1 MVEATTEWLKTYP
14 VPHATARNTILSLEK
29 QILWKHS
36 TPEKIESNNGTH
48 FKNSLINTW
57 AREHSI
63 DRRPQRWLL
72 WEAAGSFRH
81 AQQSQSLMAL
91 KMDMLMAK
99 TGPMREAEGN
109 LALRQLKMESWSV
122 EQVCN
127 WLKQRNLGELVP
139 KFREEEVSG
148 AALLALNDRMVQQLV
163 KKIGHQAVL
172 MDLIKK
178 YQQQKS
184 GLESLTYCCEPASQ
198 KFPEVVSGATD
209 RQMLNSSGPVEQNK
223 YQCSAENEKGI
234 IDHRVLKQKYPNSQQ
249 YNIVVNALLQ
259 AYPFLDEDGNGFLL
273 WKRALKDRF
282 KYVRRPIED
291 DEQVLRNKCKFGHRR
306 GQSRKSSFAENK
318 LDDVQRQVEEEPA
331 HLKGSAMDLHIKWLN
346 QEYMKTQRN
355 WEEVDNR
362 MNVTIEIRRKMI
374 SNKAP
379 LKDILRLFPFLR
391 CPYQLFR
398 EFQLL
403 THMDI
408 YKKTVEILEIY
419 SENILSLYVVRN
431 NPINIM
437 LQENLKRHAEEDVLK
452 YMKMTAACL
461 LLPEVFGDDSS
472 LFAAVNEEVKAV
484 TPVMEV
490 KNPFNMNSCEFAL
503 YIEREELAQLDDCT
517 MALAALV
524 AAFHVFD
531 IPCPKRIHR
540 TLNFL
545 ESLVFEVRKPA
556 SLPTPGG
563 PGGTQA
569 SSI

>member
-1 MVEATTEWLKTYP
+1 
-14 VPHATARNTILSLEK
+14 
-29 QILWKHS
+29 
-36 TPEKIESNNGTH
+36 
-48 FKNSLINTW
+48 
-57 AREHSI
+57 
-63 DRRPQRWLL
+63 
-72 WEAAGSFRH
+72 
-81 AQQSQSLMAL
+81 
-91 KMDMLMAK
+91 
-99 TGPMREAEGN
+99 
-109 LALRQLKMESWSV
+109 MESWSV
-122 EQVCN
+122 DQVCN
-127 WLKQRNLGELVP
+127 WLRQINLGELVP

-172 MDLIKK
+172 MDLINK

-184 GLESLTYCCEPASQ
+184 GLESLTHCCETASP
-198 KFPEVVSGATD
+198 KFPEVISGKKLKSFFARYRTL
-209 RQMLNSSGPVEQNK
+209 QWTSSYTLPDFPYDVKCILAEKKCPDHTMRIRIIEFLQADMTK
-223 YQCSAENEKGI
+223 YLEGS
-234 IDHRVLKQKYPNSQQ
+234 LYPNSQQ

-306 GQSRKSSFAENK
+306 GQTRKPSFAEK
-318 LDDVQRQVEEEPA
+318 KPDDVQVQVELRFLEEPV
-331 HLKGSAMDLHIKWLN
+331 HLEGSAMDVHIKWLK

-355 WEEVDNR
+355 WKEVDNR
-362 MNVTIEIRRKMI
+362 MNATIEIRRKMI
-374 SNKAP
+374 SDKAP

-391 CPYQLFR
+391 YPYQLFR

-419 SENILSLYVVRN
+419 SENILSLYAVRN

-437 LQENLKRHAEEDVLK
+437 LQENLKRHTEEDILK

-461 LLPEVFGDDSS
+461 LLPDVFGDDSS

-484 TPVMEV
+484 TPVLEV
-490 KNPFNMNSCEFAL
+490 KNPFNVNSCEFAL
-503 YIEREELAQLDDCT
+503 YVEREELAQLDNCI

-545 ESLVFEVRKPA
+545 ESLLFEQCNLLHTDPVSPHITA
-556 SLPTPGG
+556 
-563 PGGTQA
+563 GTSHLHDLEGAQRVLEILRN
-569 SSI
+569 SSQRTA

>member
-1 MVEATTEWLKTYP
+1 
-14 VPHATARNTILSLEK
+14 
-29 QILWKHS
+29 
-36 TPEKIESNNGTH
+36 
-48 FKNSLINTW
+48 
-57 AREHSI
+57 
-63 DRRPQRWLL
+63 
-72 WEAAGSFRH
+72 
-81 AQQSQSLMAL
+81 
-91 KMDMLMAK
+91 
-99 TGPMREAEGN
+99 
-109 LALRQLKMESWSV
+109 MESWSV

-139 KFREEEVSG
+139 KFREEEISG

-178 YQQQKS
+178 YQQQTS
-184 GLESLTYCCEPASQ
+184 GLESLTYCCETASQ
-198 KFPEVVSGATD
+198 HFPEVFSGATD
-209 RQMLNSSGPVEQNK
+209 TQMLNSSSPVEQK
-223 YQCSAENEKGI
+223 YLCSAENEKGL
-234 IDHRVLKQKYPNSQQ
+234 IDRRVLKQKKNLKSFFVRHKMLQWTSSYVFPDFPYDIKCILAEKKCPDHSTRIRIIEFLQADMTKYLEGSLYPNSQQ

-259 AYPFLDEDGNGFLL
+259 AYPFLDEDGNGFML

-306 GQSRKSSFAENK
+306 GQSRKSSFAENT
-318 LDDVQRQVEEEPA
+318 LDDVQGQVEEESA

-346 QEYMKTQRN
+346 REYMKTQRN

-362 MNVTIEIRRKMI
+362 MNVTMEIRRKMI
-374 SNKAP
+374 SDKAP
-379 LKDILRLFPFLR
+379 LKDVLRLFPFLR

-408 YKKTVEILEIY
+408 YKKTVKILEIY

-437 LQENLKRHAEEDVLK
+437 LQENLKQHTEEDVLK

-484 TPVMEV
+484 TPVLEV
-490 KNPFNMNSCEFAL
+490 KNPFNVNSCEFAL

-545 ESLVFEVRKPA
+545 ESLVFEVRNPA
-556 SLPTPGG
+556 SLPTLVNTALETPKHPVSDGA
-563 PGGTQA
+563 PNTPLR
-569 SSI
+569 SI

>member
-1 MVEATTEWLKTYP
+1 M
-14 VPHATARNTILSLEK
+14 EK
-29 QILWKHS
+29 
-36 TPEKIESNNGTH
+36 
-48 FKNSLINTW
+48 
-57 AREHSI
+57 
-63 DRRPQRWLL
+63 
-72 WEAAGSFRH
+72 
-81 AQQSQSLMAL
+81 
-91 KMDMLMAK
+91 
-99 TGPMREAEGN
+99 
-109 LALRQLKMESWSV
+109 WSV
-122 EQVCN
+122 DQVCN
-127 WLKQRNLGELVP
+127 WLRQRNLGELVP
-139 KFREEEVSG
+139 RFREEEVSG

-172 MDLIKK
+172 MDLINK

-184 GLESLTYCCEPASQ
+184 GLESLTYCSEIASP
-198 KFPEVVSGATD
+198 KFPEVISRKNLKSFFARHKALQWT
-209 RQMLNSSGPVEQNK
+209 SSYALPDFPYDVKCVLAEKKSPDHSMRIRIIEFLQADMTK
-223 YQCSAENEKGI
+223 YLEGS
-234 IDHRVLKQKYPNSQQ
+234 LYPNSQQ

-306 GQSRKSSFAENK
+306 GQTRKSSCAGNK
-318 LDDVQRQVEEEPA
+318 PDDIQVQVEARFSEEPVR
-331 HLKGSAMDLHIKWLN
+331 LEGSAMDVHIKWLK
-346 QEYMKTQRN
+346 QEYVKTQRN
-355 WEEVDNR
+355 WKEVDNR

-419 SENILSLYVVRN
+419 SENILSLYVVKN

-437 LQENLKRHAEEDVLK
+437 LQENLKQHTEKDILK

-461 LLPEVFGDDSS
+461 LLPDVFGDDSS
-472 LFAAVNEEVKAV
+472 LFAAVNEEVKVV
-484 TPVMEV
+484 TPVLEV
-490 KNPFNMNSCEFAL
+490 KNPFNVNSCEFVL
-503 YIEREELAQLDDCT
+503 YVGREELTQLDDCT

-545 ESLVFEVRKPA
+545 ESLVFEVRSPA
-556 SLPTPGG
+556 AL
-563 PGGTQA
+563 
-569 SSI
+569 

>member
-1 MVEATTEWLKTYP
+1 MRCTPLVIQVSPWDW
-14 VPHATARNTILSLEK
+14 R
-29 QILWKHS
+29 HS
-36 TPEKIESNNGTH
+36 
-48 FKNSLINTW
+48 
-57 AREHSI
+57 
-63 DRRPQRWLL
+63 
-72 WEAAGSFRH
+72 
-81 AQQSQSLMAL
+81 
-91 KMDMLMAK
+91 
-99 TGPMREAEGN
+99 GN
-109 LALRQLKMESWSV
+109 LALQQLKMENWSV

-178 YQQQKS
+178 YHQQKS
-184 GLESLTYCCEPASQ
+184 GLDSLTGCCETASQ
-198 KFPEVVSGATD
+198 KFPEVISGATD
-209 RQMLNSSGPVEQNK
+209 RQMLNSSGHVEQKK
-223 YQCSAENEKGI
+223 YLCSSENEKGL
-234 IDHRVLKQKYPNSQQ
+234 IDHRVLKQKKNVKSFFARHKMLQWTSSYALPDFPYDVKCVLAEKKCPDHSMRIRIIEFLQADMTKYLEGSLYPNSQQ
-249 YNIVVNALLQ
+249 YNVVVSALLQ

-306 GQSRKSSFAENK
+306 GQTRKSAFAENK
-318 LDDVQRQVEEEPA
+318 LDDVQVQIEEEPA
-331 HLKGSAMDLHIKWLN
+331 YLKGSTMDLHIKWLK

-355 WEEVDNR
+355 WKEVDNK

-408 YKKTVEILEIY
+408 YKKTVGILEIY

-437 LQENLKRHAEEDVLK
+437 LQENLKQHTEEDVLK

-461 LLPEVFGDDSS
+461 LLPDVFGDDSS
-472 LFAAVNEEVKAV
+472 LFVAVNEEVKAV
-484 TPVMEV
+484 TPVLEV
-490 KNPFNMNSCEFAL
+490 KNPFNVNSCEFAL
-503 YIEREELAQLDDCT
+503 YVEREELAQLDDCT

-540 TLNFL
+540 TLKFL
-545 ESLVFEVRKPA
+545 ESLVFEVRNPA
-556 SLPTPGG
+556 SLPIQVKTGLEAPKYPISDGAHSTPLG
-563 PGGTQA
+563 
-569 SSI
+569 SI

>member
-1 MVEATTEWLKTYP
+1 
-14 VPHATARNTILSLEK
+14 
-29 QILWKHS
+29 
-36 TPEKIESNNGTH
+36 
-48 FKNSLINTW
+48 
-57 AREHSI
+57 
-63 DRRPQRWLL
+63 
-72 WEAAGSFRH
+72 
-81 AQQSQSLMAL
+81 
-91 KMDMLMAK
+91 
-99 TGPMREAEGN
+99 
-109 LALRQLKMESWSV
+109 MENWSV
-122 EQVCN
+122 DQVCN
-127 WLKQRNLGELVP
+127 WLRQRNLGELVP

-172 MDLIKK
+172 MDLINK

-184 GLESLTYCCEPASQ
+184 GLKSLTYGS
-198 KFPEVVSGATD
+198 TD
-209 RQMLNSSGPVEQNK
+209 RQMLNSSGPIEQKK
-223 YQCSAENEKGI
+223 YLCSTEKEGEL
-234 IDHRVLKQKYPNSQQ
+234 IDHRVLKQKKNLKSFFARYKTLQWTSSYALPDFPYDVKCILAEKKCPDHSMRIRIIEFLQADMTKYLEGSLYPNSQQ

-306 GQSRKSSFAENK
+306 GQTRKCSFAITGHSLFALEI
-318 LDDVQRQVEEEPA
+318 EEES
-331 HLKGSAMDLHIKWLN
+331 SAMDVHIKWLKE
-346 QEYMKTQRN
+346 EYLKTQRN
-355 WEEVDNR
+355 WKEVDNR
-362 MNVTIEIRRKMI
+362 MNVTIEMRRKMI
-374 SNKAP
+374 SDKAP

-419 SENILSLYVVRN
+419 SENILSLYAVRN
-431 NPINIM
+431 NPINVM
-437 LQENLKRHAEEDVLK
+437 LQENLKRHTEEDKSLPLTD
-452 YMKMTAACL
+452 MKMTAACL
-461 LLPEVFGDDSS
+461 LLPDVFGDDSS

-484 TPVMEV
+484 TPVLEV
-490 KNPFNMNSCEFAL
+490 KNPFHVNSCEFAL
-503 YIEREELAQLDDCT
+503 YVEREELAQLDDCT

-524 AAFHVFD
+524 AAFRVFD

-545 ESLVFEVRKPA
+545 ESLVFEVRSPA
-556 SLPTPGG
+556 SLL
-563 PGGTQA
+563 TQVKREVEA
-569 SSI
+569 PDYANI

>member
-1 MVEATTEWLKTYP
+1 
-14 VPHATARNTILSLEK
+14 
-29 QILWKHS
+29 
-36 TPEKIESNNGTH
+36 
-48 FKNSLINTW
+48 
-57 AREHSI
+57 
-63 DRRPQRWLL
+63 
-72 WEAAGSFRH
+72 
-81 AQQSQSLMAL
+81 
-91 KMDMLMAK
+91 
-99 TGPMREAEGN
+99 
-109 LALRQLKMESWSV
+109 MENWSV
-122 EQVCN
+122 DQVCN
-127 WLKQRNLGELVP
+127 WLRQRNLGELVP

-172 MDLIKK
+172 MDLINK

-184 GLESLTYCCEPASQ
+184 GLEPVTYCGETASP

-209 RQMLNSSGPVEQNK
+209 RQILNSSGPVEQKK
-223 YQCSAENEKGI
+223 YLCSTENEDGL
-234 IDHRVLKQKYPNSQQ
+234 IDHRVLKQKKKLKSFFARYKTSQWTSSYTLPDFPYDVKCILAEKKCPDHSMRIRIIEFLQADMTKYLEGSLYPNSQQ

-306 GQSRKSSFAENK
+306 GQTRKSSLAENK
-318 LDDVQRQVEEEPA
+318 PGDIWLQVEEEPV
-331 HLKGSAMDLHIKWLN
+331 HLEGSTMDVHIKWLK

-355 WEEVDNR
+355 WKEVDNR

-374 SNKAP
+374 SDKAP

-437 LQENLKRHAEEDVLK
+437 LQENLKRHTEEDILK

-461 LLPEVFGDDSS
+461 LLPDVFGDDSS
-472 LFAAVNEEVKAV
+472 LFAAVNEEVKAE
-484 TPVMEV
+484 TPVLEV
-490 KNPFNMNSCEFAL
+490 RNPFNVNSCEFAL

-524 AAFHVFD
+524 AAFHVFN
-531 IPCPKRIHR
+531 IPCPQRIHR

-545 ESLVFEVRKPA
+545 ESLVFEARSPA
-556 SLPTPGG
+556 SLPIQVKRGLEAPEY
-563 PGGTQA
+563 P
-569 SSI
+569 SI

>member
-1 MVEATTEWLKTYP
+1 
-14 VPHATARNTILSLEK
+14 
-29 QILWKHS
+29 
-36 TPEKIESNNGTH
+36 
-48 FKNSLINTW
+48 
-57 AREHSI
+57 
-63 DRRPQRWLL
+63 
-72 WEAAGSFRH
+72 
-81 AQQSQSLMAL
+81 
-91 KMDMLMAK
+91 
-99 TGPMREAEGN
+99 
-109 LALRQLKMESWSV
+109 MENWSV
-122 EQVCN
+122 DQVCN
-127 WLKQRNLGELVP
+127 WLAQRNLGELVP

-184 GLESLTYCCEPASQ
+184 GQESHTYCCETASSR
-198 KFPEVVSGATD
+198 FPEVISGKNLKSFFARYKTL
-209 RQMLNSSGPVEQNK
+209 QWTSSYALPDFPYDVKCILAEKKCPDHSMRIRIIEFLQADMTK
-223 YQCSAENEKGI
+223 YLEGS
-234 IDHRVLKQKYPNSQQ
+234 LYPNSQQ

-306 GQSRKSSFAENK
+306 GQTRKSFAENK
-318 LDDVQRQVEEEPA
+318 PDDVQVQEEEEA
-331 HLKGSAMDLHIKWLN
+331 VHLEGSAMDVHIKWLT
-346 QEYMKTQRN
+346 QEYRKTQWN
-355 WEEVDNR
+355 WKEVDNR

-374 SNKAP
+374 SHKAP

-419 SENILSLYVVRN
+419 SENILSLYVVKN

-437 LQENLKRHAEEDVLK
+437 LQENLKRHTEEDILK

-461 LLPEVFGDDSS
+461 LLPDVFGDDSS
-472 LFAAVNEEVKAV
+472 LFAAVNEEVKVV
-484 TPVMEV
+484 TPVLEV
-490 KNPFNMNSCEFAL
+490 KNPFNVNSCEFAL
-503 YIEREELAQLDDCT
+503 YVEREELAQLDDCT

-545 ESLVFEVRKPA
+545 ESLVFEVRSPA
-556 SLPTPGG
+556 SLPTQVK
-563 PGGTQA
+563 GGTSHLHDLEGAQRVLEILRNFSQRTA
-569 SSI
+569 

>member
-1 MVEATTEWLKTYP
+1 
-14 VPHATARNTILSLEK
+14 
-29 QILWKHS
+29 
-36 TPEKIESNNGTH
+36 
-48 FKNSLINTW
+48 
-57 AREHSI
+57 
-63 DRRPQRWLL
+63 
-72 WEAAGSFRH
+72 
-81 AQQSQSLMAL
+81 
-91 KMDMLMAK
+91 
-99 TGPMREAEGN
+99 
-109 LALRQLKMESWSV
+109 MENWSV

-184 GLESLTYCCEPASQ
+184 GLESLTYCCETASQ
-198 KFPEVVSGATD
+198 KFPEVISGKNPKSFLARFKTL
-209 RQMLNSSGPVEQNK
+209 QWTSSYTLPDFPYDVTCILAERKCPDHSMRIRIIEFLQADMTK
-223 YQCSAENEKGI
+223 YLQGS
-234 IDHRVLKQKYPNSQQ
+234 LYPNSQQ

-259 AYPFLDEDGNGFLL
+259 AYPFLDEDGNGFVN
-273 WKRALKDRF
+273 RF

-306 GQSRKSSFAENK
+306 GQTRKSTCAENK
-318 LDDVQRQVEEEPA
+318 LDDVQGQVEEEPA
-331 HLKGSAMDLHIKWLN
+331 HLKGSTMDLHIKWLN
-346 QEYMKTQRN
+346 QEYKKTQRN

-374 SNKAP
+374 SDKAP

-437 LQENLKRHAEEDVLK
+437 LQENLKQHTEEDVLK

-472 LFAAVNEEVKAV
+472 LFAAVDEEVKAV
-484 TPVMEV
+484 TPVLEV
-490 KNPFNMNSCEFAL
+490 KNPFNVNSCEFAL
-503 YIEREELAQLDDCT
+503 YIEREELAQLNDCT

-545 ESLVFEVRKPA
+545 ESLVFEVRNPA
-556 SLPTPGG
+556 SLP
-563 PGGTQA
+563 
-569 SSI
+569 

>member
-1 MVEATTEWLKTYP
+1 
-14 VPHATARNTILSLEK
+14 
-29 QILWKHS
+29 
-36 TPEKIESNNGTH
+36 
-48 FKNSLINTW
+48 
-57 AREHSI
+57 
-63 DRRPQRWLL
+63 
-72 WEAAGSFRH
+72 
-81 AQQSQSLMAL
+81 
-91 KMDMLMAK
+91 
-99 TGPMREAEGN
+99 
-109 LALRQLKMESWSV
+109 MENWSV
-122 EQVCN
+122 DQVCN
-127 WLKQRNLGELVP
+127 WLRQRNLAELVP

-172 MDLIKK
+172 MDLIHK

-184 GLESLTYCCEPASQ
+184 GLESLTRSLPVPKAI
-198 KFPEVVSGATD
+198 D
-209 RQMLNSSGPVEQNK
+209 RQMLNSSRPVEQKK
-223 YQCSAENEKGI
+223 YLCTTENEEGL
-234 IDHRVLKQKYPNSQQ
+234 IDHRVLKQKKNLKSFFARYKTLQWTSSYALPDFPYDVKCLLAEKKCPDHSMRIRIIEFLQADMTKYLEGSLYPNSQQ

-306 GQSRKSSFAENK
+306 GQTRKSSFAENK
-318 LDDVQRQVEEEPA
+318 PDDVQVQAEEEPV
-331 HLKGSAMDLHIKWLN
+331 HLEGGAMDVHIKWLK

-355 WEEVDNR
+355 WKEVDNR
-362 MNVTIEIRRKMI
+362 MNVTIEVRRKMI
-374 SNKAP
+374 GNKAP
-379 LKDILRLFPFLR
+379 LKEILRLFPFLR

-408 YKKTVEILEIY
+408 YKKTVEILEVY

-437 LQENLKRHAEEDVLK
+437 LQENLKRHTEEDILK

-461 LLPEVFGDDSS
+461 LLPDVFGDDSS
-472 LFAAVNEEVKAV
+472 LFAAVNEEVKVV
-484 TPVMEV
+484 TPVLEV
-490 KNPFNMNSCEFAL
+490 KNPFNVNSCEFAL
-503 YIEREELAQLDDCT
+503 YVEREELAQLDDCT

-540 TLNFL
+540 TLSFL
-545 ESLVFEVRKPA
+545 ESLVFEVRSPA
-556 SLPTPGG
+556 SLPAQTKKGLEAPEY
-563 PGGTQA
+563 PST
-569 SSI
+569 

>member
-1 MVEATTEWLKTYP
+1 
-14 VPHATARNTILSLEK
+14 
-29 QILWKHS
+29 
-36 TPEKIESNNGTH
+36 
-48 FKNSLINTW
+48 
-57 AREHSI
+57 
-63 DRRPQRWLL
+63 
-72 WEAAGSFRH
+72 
-81 AQQSQSLMAL
+81 
-91 KMDMLMAK
+91 
-99 TGPMREAEGN
+99 
-109 LALRQLKMESWSV
+109 MENWSV
-122 EQVCN
+122 DQVCN
-127 WLKQRNLGELVP
+127 WLRQRNLGELVP

-172 MDLIKK
+172 MDLINK

-184 GLESLTYCCEPASQ
+184 GLESPTYCGETASPE
-198 KFPEVVSGATD
+198 FPEVVSGKNLKSFFARCKTL
-209 RQMLNSSGPVEQNK
+209 QWTSSYTLPVFPYDVKCILAEKKCPDHSMRIRIIEFLQADMTK
-223 YQCSAENEKGI
+223 YLEGS
-234 IDHRVLKQKYPNSQQ
+234 LYPNSQQ

-306 GQSRKSSFAENK
+306 GQTRKSSFAENK
-318 LDDVQRQVEEEPA
+318 PGNIRLQVEEEPV
-331 HLKGSAMDLHIKWLN
+331 HLEGSAMDVHIKWLK

-355 WEEVDNR
+355 WKEVDDR

-374 SNKAP
+374 SDKAP

-408 YKKTVEILEIY
+408 YKKTIEILEIY
-419 SENILSLYVVRN
+419 SEHILSFNVVRN

-437 LQENLKRHAEEDVLK
+437 LQENLKRHTEEDILK
-452 YMKMTAACL
+452 CMKMTAACL
-461 LLPEVFGDDSS
+461 LLPDVFGDDSS
-472 LFAAVNEEVKAV
+472 LFAAVNEEVKAE
-484 TPVMEV
+484 TPVLEV
-490 KNPFNMNSCEFAL
+490 RNPFNVNSCEFAL

-524 AAFHVFD
+524 AAFHVFN
-531 IPCPKRIHR
+531 IPCPQRIHR

-545 ESLVFEVRKPA
+545 ESLVFEVRSPA
-556 SLPTPGG
+556 SLPI
-563 PGGTQA
+563 QA
-569 SSI
+569 KRGLEAPEYPSI

>member
-1 MVEATTEWLKTYP
+1 
-14 VPHATARNTILSLEK
+14 
-29 QILWKHS
+29 
-36 TPEKIESNNGTH
+36 
-48 FKNSLINTW
+48 
-57 AREHSI
+57 
-63 DRRPQRWLL
+63 
-72 WEAAGSFRH
+72 
-81 AQQSQSLMAL
+81 
-91 KMDMLMAK
+91 
-99 TGPMREAEGN
+99 
-109 LALRQLKMESWSV
+109 MENWSV
-122 EQVCN
+122 DQVCN
-127 WLKQRNLGELVP
+127 WLRQRNLGELVP

-172 MDLIKK
+172 MDLINK

-184 GLESLTYCCEPASQ
+184 GLESLTYCCEKASP
-198 KFPEVVSGATD
+198 KIPEVISGDTD
-209 RQMLNSSGPVEQNK
+209 RQMSNSSGPVEQKK
-223 YQCSAENEKGI
+223 YLCSTENEGL
-234 IDHRVLKQKYPNSQQ
+234 IDQRVLKQKKNLRSFFTRYKMLQWTSSYTLPDFPYDVKCILAEKKCPDHSMRIRIIEFLQADMTKYLEGSLYPNSQQ

-306 GQSRKSSFAENK
+306 GQTRKSSFAEKNP
-318 LDDVQRQVEEEPA
+318 DEVHMQEAPV
-331 HLKGSAMDLHIKWLN
+331 HLEGSAMDAHIKWLK

-355 WEEVDNR
+355 WKEVDNS

-374 SNKAP
+374 SDKAP

-437 LQENLKRHAEEDVLK
+437 LQENLKRHTEEDILK

-461 LLPEVFGDDSS
+461 LLPDVFGDDSS
-472 LFAAVNEEVKAV
+472 LFAAVNEEVKVA
-484 TPVMEV
+484 TPVLEV
-490 KNPFNMNSCEFAL
+490 KNPFNVNSCEFAL
-503 YIEREELAQLDDCT
+503 FVEREELAQLDDCT

-545 ESLVFEVRKPA
+545 ESLVFEVRSPA
-556 SLPTPGG
+556 SLSAQIKREMEVLEYP
-563 PGGTQA
+563 
-569 SSI
+569 SI